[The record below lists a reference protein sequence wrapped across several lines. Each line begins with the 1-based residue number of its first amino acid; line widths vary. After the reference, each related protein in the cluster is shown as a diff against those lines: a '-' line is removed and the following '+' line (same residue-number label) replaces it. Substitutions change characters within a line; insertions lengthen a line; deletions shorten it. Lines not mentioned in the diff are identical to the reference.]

1 MTLGGVGRCAV
12 SVAHQLYPLDL
23 VSEIC
28 RVQISTVVV
37 EISMAAQSASLSRV
51 SEAIIPNLVA
61 AFALFVLIGGL
72 CGTIPLP

>member
-1 MTLGGVGRCAV
+1 V
-12 SVAHQLYPLDL
+12 SVTHQLYPLDL
-23 VSEIC
+23 VPEIC

-37 EISMAAQSASLSRV
+37 EIRMAAQSASLSRV
-51 SEAIIPNLVA
+51 SDLVA

>member
-1 MTLGGVGRCAV
+1 MTLGGVGGCAV

-51 SEAIIPNLVA
+51 SDLVA